1 MCKPKAPSLPLFIVF
16 LLFRGARELTFNPSR
31 LRQPFHKRCGAL
43 ILLANNHK
51 LAYSAYPVLNI
62 RYLARHNSNQ
72 NVTTIADNIERLSD
86 RLQRFERQYERSA
99 ASVKLLAV
107 SKRHSVESIIAA
119 NKAGIEDFGEN
130 YLQEALD
137 KIQHLSSIRVNWH
150 FIGPVQ
156 ANKTKAIAEN
166 FQWVHSIDRL
176 KIARRLSDQ
185 REPSAAKLN
194 VCVQVKL
201 SQETSKSGVEIG
213 EAEALCD
220 SLQALPNLQLRGL
233 MAIPAAEPDSDSQ
246 RIAFRALA
254 KEYSRLKPCYAQFD
268 TLSMGMSNDFEAAI
282 AEGSTLIR
290 IGTGIFGPRS

>member
-1 MCKPKAPSLPLFIVF
+1 VI
-16 LLFRGARELTFNPSR
+16 
-31 LRQPFHKRCGAL
+31 
-43 ILLANNHK
+43 
-51 LAYSAYPVLNI
+51 
-62 RYLARHNSNQ
+62 
-72 NVTTIADNIERLSD
+72 TIAKNIEQLSGRIQRL
-86 RLQRFERQYERSA
+86 EHQYERSA

-130 YLQEALD
+130 YLQEALN

-150 FIGPVQ
+150 FIGPIQ
-156 ANKTKAIAEN
+156 SNKTKAIAEN

-176 KIARRLSDQ
+176 KIAQRLSDQ
-185 REPSAAKLN
+185 RKTSGAKLN
-194 VCVQVKL
+194 VCVQVKI
-201 SQETSKSGVEIG
+201 SQESNKSGIELG

-220 SLQALPNLQLRGL
+220 SIEALPNLQLRGL
-233 MAIPAAEPDSDSQ
+233 MAIPDPHSQ

-254 KEYSRLKPCYAQFD
+254 QEYFRLKPRYTQFD

-290 IGTGIFGPRS
+290 IGTGVFGPRS

>member
-1 MCKPKAPSLPLFIVF
+1 M
-16 LLFRGARELTFNPSR
+16 
-31 LRQPFHKRCGAL
+31 
-43 ILLANNHK
+43 
-51 LAYSAYPVLNI
+51 
-62 RYLARHNSNQ
+62 
-72 NVTTIADNIERLSD
+72 TTIADNIERLSD

-130 YLQEALD
+130 YLQEALN

-150 FIGPVQ
+150 FIGPIQ
-156 ANKTKAIAEN
+156 SNKTKAIAEN

-176 KIARRLSDQ
+176 KIAQRLSDQ
-185 REPSAAKLN
+185 RKTSGAKLN
-194 VCVQVKL
+194 VCVQVKI
-201 SQETSKSGVEIG
+201 SQESNKSGIELG

-220 SLQALPNLQLRGL
+220 SIEALPNLQLRGL
-233 MAIPAAEPDSDSQ
+233 MAIPDPHSQ

-254 KEYSRLKPCYAQFD
+254 QEYFRLKPRYTQFD

-290 IGTGIFGPRS
+290 IGTGVFGPRS